1 MVLGLA
7 GCEKE
12 KTNTGSGSGSGDGG
26 GVINSLVGT
35 QWAASD
41 GDAQITL
48 TFVSATET
56 EVIVVPP
63 SGVTERYHGTYTYSN
78 GNGNLIMTADST
90 TYNITFTVS
99 GNTLVAHNTPAG
111 DVTFTLVSNPQPG
124 PNPGGDLRNSLVG
137 TGWMYTNDEVIVA
150 VEFGPNA
157 MVGVAVSPKNGGSDM
172 EYYGTYTYNN
182 FNGTI
187 SINVEGQDYTIHFVV
202 NGETMV
208 ASDTPVGNIT
218 LTLVGSNPQP
228 GPQPGGN
235 YPLNGTTWQGSFQED
250 SVYITASISFGTTN
264 CHIVFA
270 DSEGHS
276 DQMTGTYTYNGT
288 LTSGQGTIVID
299 GEPGTFVVNGNQA
312 TVTVDGDSRVFTR
325 VNNGR

>member
-1 MVLGLA
+1 MVFGLA
-7 GCEKE
+7 SCGKDDN
-12 KTNTGSGSGSGDGG
+12 NTSGGNGSGGNTQ
-26 GVINSLVGT
+26 NSLVGT
-35 QWAASD
+35 QWVASD

-48 TFVSATET
+48 AFTSATDA
-56 EVIVVPP
+56 EVSVVPP
-63 SGVTERYHGTYTYSN
+63 SGIRESYRGTYTYSN
-78 GNGNLIMTADST
+78 GNGTLIMTADST

-99 GNTLVAHNTPAG
+99 GNTLTAHNTPAG
-111 DVTFTLVSNPQPG
+111 DVVFTRVNGNPQPG
-124 PNPGGDLRNSLVG
+124 PNPGGDLRNSLEG
-137 TGWMYTNDEVIVA
+137 TGWMYMNDEVIVA

-157 MVGVAVSPKNGGSDM
+157 MVGVVVSPKNGGSDM

-235 YPLNGTTWQGSFQED
+235 YPLNGTTWQSSFQED

-264 CHIVFA
+264 CLCVYA

-276 DQMTGTYTYNGT
+276 EQETGTYTYTGT

-312 TVTVDGDSRVFTR
+312 TVTADGDSRVFTR
-325 VNNGR
+325 VDNGR

>member
-1 MVLGLA
+1 MFFGLA
-7 GCEKE
+7 SCSKDD
-12 KTNTGSGSGSGDGG
+12 NNSNNSGG
-26 GVINSLVGT
+26 GGASSAPASLVGT
-35 QWAASD
+35 TWE
-41 GDAQITL
+41 
-48 TFVSATET
+48 SATPDRTVVLEFRDAT
-56 EVIVVPP
+56 NVGIMVIDDHGESP
-63 SGVTERYHGTYTYSN
+63 YYGTYTYSN
-78 GNGNLIMTADST
+78 GSGTINFVMDVES
-90 TYNITFTVS
+90 YNIPFTVS
-99 GNTLVAHNTPAG
+99 GNTLTAHNTPDG
-111 DVTFTLVSNPQPG
+111 DVVFTLENGHPQPG
-124 PNPGGDLRNSLVG
+124 PNPGGDLSNSLVG
-137 TGWMYTNDEVIVA
+137 TGWMYMNDEIIVA

-157 MVGVAVSPKNGGSDM
+157 MVGIVVSPKNGGDDM
-172 EYYGTYTYNN
+172 EYYGSYTYNN

-325 VNNGR
+325 VDNGR